1 MKTVQQRAALVSLSI
16 CLSGM
21 LARLVAGIF

>member
-1 MKTVQQRAALVSLSI
+1 MKNFQQQLAIISLSI

-21 LARLVAGIF
+21 LVRLFAGI

>member
-1 MKTVQQRAALVSLSI
+1 MKNVQQYVAIVSLSI